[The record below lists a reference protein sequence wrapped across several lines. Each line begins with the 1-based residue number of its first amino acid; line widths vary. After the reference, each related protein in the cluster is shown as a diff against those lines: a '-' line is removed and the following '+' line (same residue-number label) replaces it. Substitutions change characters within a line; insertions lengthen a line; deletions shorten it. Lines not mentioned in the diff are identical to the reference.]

1 MKGSE
6 QLLPKLGERNLCQG
20 SIVRNVWALATPM
33 MLGNI
38 LQTTFNVVD
47 MLWVGRLGEAAIA
60 AVAMSGSILMVIMTL
75 IIGIATGTIALI
87 ARFTGAG
94 DRKKANEVAMQSLI
108 LSFIASSLLAAAGFG
123 LAEGMLKLLGGS
135 PEVVA
140 LGSGYL
146 RILLVG
152 GTVMF
157 LLFLTEAILR
167 GAGDARTPFFIL
179 IISTLLNAGLN
190 PLMIF
195 GIGFFPRLGVNGA
208 ALATVLARGVGVV
221 IAFRVLFRGS
231 SLIHLEWKNLKVD
244 FGLIWRII
252 RLGVPSSIQMSL
264 RGLMGVILMAIVAKY
279 GTYAVAAYGVGLRIT
294 MLVLMPAFGL
304 ATAAAILVGQN
315 LGAGKPERAQL
326 SAWTATRFNMLIMGA
341 VGAIFFLFAPHLIG
355 FFSTNP
361 EVIEIGAAYLRIT
374 SLGYLFIAL
383 GVVLGRAL
391 NGAGDMVSP
400 LVITLFSLWCLQI
413 PLALILPGSFY
424 LGVTGVWWAILISAV
439 IHGMITTV
447 WFQRGRWKLKGI

>member
-1 MKGSE
+1 MSE
-6 QLLPKLGERNLCQG
+6 PVLAKLRKRELSQG

-38 LQTTFNVVD
+38 LQTTFNIVD

-75 IIGIATGTIALI
+75 IIGIATGTIALV

-94 DRKKANEVAMQSLI
+94 NRRKANEIAMQSLI

-123 LAEGMLKLLGGS
+123 LAEGMLKLLGGT

-146 RILLVG
+146 KILLVG

-179 IISTLLNAGLN
+179 IISTLLNAVLN

-195 GIGFFPRLGVNGA
+195 GIGFPRLGVNGA

-231 SLIHLEWKNLKVD
+231 SPIHLEWKNLKVD

-279 GTYAVAAYGVGLRIT
+279 GTYAVAAYGVGLRIM

-304 ATAAAILVGQN
+304 ATAAATLVGQN
-315 LGAGKPERAQL
+315 LGAGKPERAHL
-326 SAWTATRFNMLIMGA
+326 SAWTATRFNMLIMGT
-341 VGAIFFLFAPHLIG
+341 VGTAFFLFAPHLIS
-355 FFSTNP
+355 FFNTNP
-361 EVIEIGAAYLRIT
+361 QVVEIGTAYLRIT

-391 NGAGDMVSP
+391 NGAGDTVSP
-400 LVITLFSLWCLQI
+400 LVITFLSLWCLQI
-413 PLALILPGSFY
+413 PLALILPGSFH
-424 LGVTGVWWAILISAV
+424 LGVSGVWWATLISTV
-439 IHGMITTV
+439 IHGAITTG
-447 WFQRGRWKLKGI
+447 WFQQGRWKLKKI